1 MAIVQIIFDIE
12 EDLRNRFKAKVAMEG
27 TTIKDVLTAFVK
39 HYVKEYK
46 TGKRQ
51 AVLEAEPLLKKLM
64 RLEVLRE
71 VKSGGRTLWFEGKGP
86 LPDARRGEATTDL
99 LGMGL
104 IERVP
109 EYARRPRPFCLTA
122 TGEAFL
128 EGVFARIGLGG
139 VKLDWNRVG
148 EIEFPIE
155 RVRAK
160 EKAKGGPTTA
170 G

>member
-1 MAIVQIIFDIE
+1 VAIVQIIFDIE
-12 EDLRNRFKAKVAMEG
+12 EEIRNRFKAKVAMEG
-27 TTIKDVLTAFVK
+27 TTIKNVLTAFVK
-39 HYVKEYK
+39 NYVKEYK

-51 AVLEAEPLLKKLM
+51 AALEAEPLLKKLM

-71 VKSGGRTLWFEGKGP
+71 VKYGGRAALDWFEGKIP
-86 LPDARRGEATTDL
+86 LPDARRGQATTDL

-104 IERVP
+104 IERGP
-109 EYARRPRPFCLTA
+109 EYTRRPRPFCLTA

-139 VKLDWNRVG
+139 RKLDWNRVG

-155 RVRAK
+155 RVRAE
-160 EKAKGGPTTA
+160 EKAKG
-170 G
+170 

>member
-12 EDLRNRFKAKVAMEG
+12 KELRNRFKAKVAMEG

-39 HYVKEYK
+39 NYVKEYK

-51 AVLEAEPLLKKLM
+51 AALEVEPLLKKLM

-71 VKSGGRTLWFEGKGP
+71 VKSGGRAALDWFEGKIP
-86 LPDARRGEATTDL
+86 LPDARRGQATTDL
-99 LGMGL
+99 LEMGL

-109 EYARRPRPFCLTA
+109 EYPRRPRPFRLT
-122 TGEAFL
+122 TRGEAFL
-128 EGVFARIGLGG
+128 EEVFVRIGRGG

-155 RVRAK
+155 RVRVE
-160 EKAKGGPTTA
+160 EKAKG
-170 G
+170 